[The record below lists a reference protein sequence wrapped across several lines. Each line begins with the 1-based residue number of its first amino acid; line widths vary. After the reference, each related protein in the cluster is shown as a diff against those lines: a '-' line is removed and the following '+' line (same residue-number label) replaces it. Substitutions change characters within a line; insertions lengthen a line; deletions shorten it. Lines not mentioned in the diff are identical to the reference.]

1 MTFEQVKNMTPTQI
15 KHVAALYQ
23 NETLATV
30 LGKRFTTHGQLPDN
44 DHALAHAKWMCE
56 EIALMDN
63 PGKAMRWLCFVQG
76 VLWMTGRR
84 SITEMRD
91 DNR

>member
-1 MTFEQVKNMTPTQI
+1 MTLEQVKLIAVT
-15 KHVAALYQ
+15 YQ
-23 NETLATV
+23 DTTLGMV
-30 LGKRFTTHGQLPDN
+30 LGKRYTLNGQLPDN

-84 SITEMRD
+84 TIDEMRD